1 MGILVKLLLI
11 VVVGVFGLFGAVAAL
26 LILLGCVLAAVLL
39 LQVLGVLRR
48 VPFGYNLRNLLVR
61 WPTTLLTA
69 LAFTMVVSLLT
80 VMLGFVN
87 GLFELTKSSGQSANV
102 LVLAD
107 GATEESVSSLGYGD
121 ITTLNQYPAI
131 VQDENGQPLI
141 SWEVYIVVNQPIQ
154 NPKPGGQ
161 QRRFLQVRGLMDPAL
176 TGRVH
181 NIALHPG
188 GAWFTQAGVQPL
200 PGSSTGEQAV
210 QVVLGEGIARVLGP
224 DQGKPSLEVG
234 DVFPMAERQWI
245 VVGILHSAGS
255 TFDSE
260 IWAKQQIVGEKFGKP
275 SYSTVVFRTAGA
287 DAARQAAEDL
297 SEHFKPAVA
306 AQTETAYYEKLNTT
320 NLQFYYA
327 ALVIAGFM
335 ALGGVFGIM
344 NTMFAAISQRQK
356 DIGVLRILGY
366 ARWQI
371 LESFFLESLML
382 AVFGGVIG
390 CLLGMMVDGWSATSI
405 LSSGQGGGG
414 RSVVF
419 KIVVDSRILLGGLIF
434 SLVMG
439 NIGGLLPALS
449 AMRIRPLESVR

>member
-1 MGILVKLLLI
+1 MGILAKLLLWL
-11 VVVGVFGLFGAVAAL
+11 VGGIFGLFAVVAVLMLLLGAVL
-26 LILLGCVLAAVLL
+26 SLVLL
-39 LQVLGVLRR
+39 LQLLGVLRR
-48 VPFGYNLRNLLVR
+48 IPFGYNLRNLIVR

-80 VMLGFVN
+80 LMLAFVN
-87 GLFELTKSSGQSANV
+87 GLFQLTQASGQTVNV
-102 LVLAD
+102 LVLSD

-131 VQDENGQPLI
+131 VKDEDGQPLI

-154 NPKPGGQ
+154 DPKPGGQ
-161 QRRFLQVRGLMDPAL
+161 QRRFLQVRGLMDPAR

-188 GAWFTQAGVQPL
+188 GAWFTQAGVEPL
-200 PGSSTGEQAV
+200 SGSTTGEQAI
-210 QVVLGEGIARVLGP
+210 QVVLGEGIARVLGR
-224 DQGKPSLEVG
+224 DKGKPSLEVG

-245 VVGILHSAGS
+245 VVGILQSSGS

-260 IWAKQQIVGEKFGKP
+260 IWAKQQIVGEKFGKA
-275 SYSTVVFRTAGA
+275 SYSTVVLRTA
-287 DAARQAAEDL
+287 DAETAREAAADL
-297 SEHFKPAVA
+297 STNFKPAVA
-306 AQTETAYYEKLNTT
+306 AQLETAYYEKLNTT
-320 NLQFYYA
+320 NYQFFIA
-327 ALVIAGFM
+327 ILVVAGFM

-382 AVFGGVIG
+382 ALIGGTIG
-390 CLLGMMVDGWSATSI
+390 CLLGLLADGWSASSI
-405 LSSGQGGGG
+405 ISSGQGGGK
-414 RSVVF
+414 SVVF
-419 KIVVDSRILLGGLIF
+419 KLIVDRQIILGGLAF
-434 SLVMG
+434 SLLMG

-449 AMRIRPLESVR
+449 AMRVRPLESVR

>member
-1 MGILVKLLLI
+1 MGILVKLLLLL
-11 VVVGVFGLFGAVAAL
+11 VGGVFALFAVVAVL
-26 LILLGCVLAAVLL
+26 MLLLGVGLSLVLL
-39 LQVLGVLRR
+39 LQLVGVLRR
-48 VPFGYNLRNLLVR
+48 IPFGYNLRNLIVR

-80 VMLGFVN
+80 IMLAFVN
-87 GLFELTKSSGQSANV
+87 GLFQLTQASGQAANV
-102 LVLAD
+102 LVLSD

-131 VQDENGQPLI
+131 VKDENGKPLI

-154 NPKPGGQ
+154 DPKPGGQ
-161 QRRFLQVRGLMDPAL
+161 RRRFVQVRGLMDPSR

-181 NIALHPG
+181 NLTLHPG
-188 GAWFTQAGVQPL
+188 GAWFTQAGVEPL
-200 PGSSTGEQAV
+200 PGSATDEQAI
-210 QVVLGEGIARVLGP
+210 QVVLGEGIARVLGQ
-224 DQGKPSLEVG
+224 DKGKPSLEVG

-245 VVGILHSAGS
+245 VVGILESSGS

-260 IWAKQQIVGEKFGKP
+260 VWAKQQIVGEKFGKP
-275 SYSTVVFRTAGA
+275 SYSTVVLRTANA
-287 DAARQAAEDL
+287 EAAREAAADL
-297 SEHFKPAVA
+297 SANFKPAVA
-306 AQTETAYYEKLNTT
+306 AQRETAYYEKLNTT
-320 NLQFYYA
+320 NYQFFIA
-327 ALVIAGFM
+327 ILVVAGFM

-382 AVFGGVIG
+382 ALIGGTIG
-390 CLLGMMVDGWSATSI
+390 CLLGLMVDGWSASSI
-405 LSSGQGGGG
+405 ISSGQGGGK
-414 RSVVF
+414 SVVF
-419 KIVVDSRILLGGLIF
+419 KLIVDRQIILGGLAF
-434 SLVMG
+434 SLIMG

-449 AMRIRPLESVR
+449 AMRVRPLESVR

>member
-1 MGILVKLLLI
+1 MDILVKLLLL
-11 VVVGVFGLFGAVAAL
+11 VVVGTFGSFAVVAVL
-26 LILLGCVLAAVLL
+26 MLLLGCGLVVVFL
-39 LQVLGVLRR
+39 LQLIGVLRR
-48 VPFGYNLRNLLVR
+48 VPFGYNLRNLVVR

-69 LAFTMVVSLLT
+69 FAFTMVVSLLM
-80 VMLGFVN
+80 VMLAFVN
-87 GLFELTKSSGQSANV
+87 GLYALTHASGRASNV
-102 LVLAD
+102 LVLSD

-131 VQDENGQPLI
+131 VKDEKGEPLI
-141 SWEVYIVVNQPIQ
+141 SWEVYLVVNQPIQ

-161 QRRFLQVRGLMDPAL
+161 HRRFLQVRGLMDPAR

-188 GAWFTQAGVQPL
+188 GVWFTQAGVQPL
-200 PGSSTGEQAV
+200 PDSMTDEQAI
-210 QVVLGEGIARVLGP
+210 QVVLGEGIARVLGQ
-224 DQGKPSLEVG
+224 DQGKPRLEVG
-234 DVFPMAERQWI
+234 DVFPMAERHWI
-245 VVGILHSAGS
+245 VVGILQSAGS

-275 SYSTVVFRTAGA
+275 SYSTVVFQTSDGESAQR
-287 DAARQAAEDL
+287 AAQDL
-297 SEHFKPAVA
+297 SDNFKPAVA
-306 AQTETAYYEKLNTT
+306 AQAETAYYEKLNTT
-320 NLQFYYA
+320 NLQFFYA
-327 ALVIAGFM
+327 ALVVAGFM

-382 AVFGGVIG
+382 ALLGGAIG
-390 CLLGMMVDGWSATSI
+390 CLLGVMVDGWSASSI
-405 LSSGQGGGG
+405 ISSGGGGGG

-419 KIVVDSRILLGGLIF
+419 KLVVDGKILFGGLAF
-434 SLVMG
+434 SLLMG

-449 AMRIRPLESVR
+449 AMRVRPLESVR

>member
-1 MGILVKLLLI
+1 MDILVIVLLI
-11 VVVGVFGLFGAVAAL
+11 LVVGVFALFAVVAAFML
-26 LILLGCVLAAVLL
+26 LIGCGLVFVLL
-39 LQVLGVLRR
+39 LQLLGVLRR
-48 VPFGYNLRNLLVR
+48 IPFGYNLRNLVVR

-69 LAFTMVVSLLT
+69 LAFTMVVSLLM
-80 VMLGFVN
+80 VMLAFVN
-87 GLFELTKSSGQSANV
+87 GLFELTKASGQTANV
-102 LVLAD
+102 LVLSD

-131 VQDENGQPLI
+131 VKDEKGQPLI
-141 SWEVYIVVNQPIQ
+141 SWEVYLVVNQPIQ

-161 QRRFLQVRGLMDPAL
+161 HRRFLQVRGLMDPAR

-200 PGSSTGEQAV
+200 PDSTTGEQAI
-210 QVVLGEGIARVLGP
+210 QVVLGEGIARILGS
-224 DQGKPSLEVG
+224 DQGRPSLEVG
-234 DVFPMAERQWI
+234 DVFPMADRQWI
-245 VVGILHSAGS
+245 VVGILQSAGS

-275 SYSTVVFRTAGA
+275 SYSTVVIRTA
-287 DAARQAAEDL
+287 DAETARRSAEDL

-306 AQTETAYYEKLNTT
+306 AQVETAYYEKLNTT
-320 NLQFYYA
+320 NLSFFYA
-327 ALVIAGFM
+327 ALVVAGFM

-382 AVFGGVIG
+382 ALLGGAIG
-390 CLLGMMVDGWSATSI
+390 CALGLLVDGWSASSI
-405 LSSGQGGGG
+405 ISSGQGGG

-419 KIVVDSRILLGGLIF
+419 KLVVDSKILLGGLAF
-434 SLVMG
+434 SLLMG

-449 AMRIRPLESVR
+449 AMRVRPLESVR

>member
-1 MGILVKLLLI
+1 MSILVKI
-11 VVVGVFGLFGAVAAL
+11 L
-26 LILLGCVLAAVLL
+26 LILVVGFGGLIAVAVALMLLLGCGLTLVLL
-39 LQVLGVLRR
+39 LQFLGVLRR
-48 VPFGYNLRNLLVR
+48 IPLGYNLRNLFVR

-69 LAFTMVVSLLT
+69 LAFTVVVSLL
-80 VMLGFVN
+80 VMMLAFVN
-87 GLFELTKSSGQSANV
+87 GLFELTQASGQTVNV
-102 LVLAD
+102 LVLSD

-131 VQDENGQPLI
+131 VKDEKGEPLI
-141 SWEVYIVVNQPIQ
+141 SWEVYLVVNQPIQ
-154 NPKPGGQ
+154 NAKPGGQ
-161 QRRFLQVRGLMDPAL
+161 QRRFLQVRGLMDPAR

-200 PGSSTGEQAV
+200 PGSTTGEQAV
-210 QVVLGEGIARVLGP
+210 QVVLGEGIARVLGT

-245 VVGILHSAGS
+245 VVGILQSSGS

-275 SYSTVVFRTAGA
+275 SYSTVVLRTADT
-287 DAARQAAEDL
+287 DAARRAAQDL
-297 SEHFKPAVA
+297 SDNFKPAVA
-306 AQTETAYYEKLNTT
+306 AQVETAYYEKLNGT
-320 NLQFYYA
+320 NQSFLYA
-327 ALVIAGFM
+327 ALAVASVM
-335 ALGGVFGIM
+335 ALGGVLGVM

-371 LESFFLESLML
+371 LESFFLESLLL
-382 AVFGGVIG
+382 ALIGGAIG
-390 CLLGMMVDGWSATSI
+390 CLLGWMVDGWSASSI
-405 LSSGQGGGG
+405 ISSGSGGGG

-419 KIVVDSRILLGGLIF
+419 KLVVDSKILLGGLAF
-434 SLVMG
+434 SLLMG

-449 AMRIRPLESVR
+449 AMRVRPLESLR